1 MKKTLFF
8 LAFICTINLFAQEEG
23 GAIRGTIFD
32 MEMNNEPLLFA
43 DVEIKDTKFKTQTN
57 FRGNFEISNVEPGSY
72 ILKITFLGYE
82 SYEVPVEILASNT
95 LEITQGLQAQTL
107 SLSDMSFAD
116 ENTIQNSETALTSLE
131 K

>member
-1 MKKTLFF
+1 MKKTLFL
-8 LAFICTINLFAQEEG
+8 LAFICTINLFAQEE

-43 DVEIKDTKFKTQTN
+43 DVQIKDTKFKTQTN

>member
-8 LAFICTINLFAQEEG
+8 LAFVCTLSLFAQEEG
-23 GAIRGTIFD
+23 AIKGTVYD

-43 DVEIKDTKFKTQTN
+43 DVQIKDTKFKTQTN
-57 FRGNFEISNVEPGSY
+57 FRGNFEISNIEPGNY

-82 SYEVPVEILASNT
+82 AHEIPVQVTASNT
-95 LEITQGLQAQTL
+95 LQITQGLQAKTL
-107 SLSDMSFAD
+107 SLPDMTFAD
-116 ENTIQNSETALTSLE
+116 ENILQNPETALTSLD

>member
-8 LAFICTINLFAQEEG
+8 LAFICTLNLFAQEE

-43 DVEIKDTKFKTQTN
+43 DVQIKDTKFKTQTN
-57 FRGNFEISNVEPGSY
+57 FRGNFEISNIEPGNY

-82 SYEVPVEILASNT
+82 SYEVPVAVEASNT

-116 ENTIQNSETALTSLE
+116 ENTKRNSETALTSLE

>member
-8 LAFICTINLFAQEEG
+8 LAFICTLNLFAQEQ

-43 DVEIKDTKFKTQTN
+43 EVQIKDTKFKTQTN
-57 FRGNFEISNVEPGSY
+57 FRGNFEISNVEPGDY
-72 ILKITFLGYE
+72 ILKVTFLGYE
-82 SYEVPVEILASNT
+82 SFEVPVEIVASNT
-95 LEITQGLQAQTL
+95 LEITQGLKAKTL

-116 ENTIQNSETALTSLE
+116 ENTLQNSESAITSIE
-131 K
+131 R

>member
-8 LAFICTINLFAQEEG
+8 LAFICTINLFAQEE

>member
-23 GAIRGTIFD
+23 AIRGTIFD

-43 DVEIKDTKFKTQTN
+43 DVQIKDTKFKTQTN

>member
-1 MKKTLFF
+1 MKTTLFF
-8 LAFICTINLFAQEEG
+8 FAFICTLNLFAQEEG
-23 GAIRGTIFD
+23 AIRGTIYD

-43 DVEIKDTKFKTQTN
+43 DVQIKGTKFKTQTN

-72 ILKITFLGYE
+72 ILKVSFLGYE
-82 SYEVPVEILASNT
+82 AYEVPVEVLASNT

-107 SLSDMSFAD
+107 DLSNMSFAD
-116 ENTIQNSETALTSLE
+116 EDILKNNETALTSLD